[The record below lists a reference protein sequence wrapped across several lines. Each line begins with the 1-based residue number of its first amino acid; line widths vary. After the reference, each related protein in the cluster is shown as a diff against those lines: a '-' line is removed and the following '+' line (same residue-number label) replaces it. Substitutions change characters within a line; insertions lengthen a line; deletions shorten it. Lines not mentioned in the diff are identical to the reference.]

1 MLILLYLLL
10 MVAVSDELLEC
21 SNTRTATV
29 IPENDSPSYRPR
41 QVNSTFG

>member
-10 MVAVSDELLEC
+10 MVAVSDELPKFPVA
-21 SNTRTATV
+21 RTTCGTG
-29 IPENDSPSYRPR
+29 PSYRPM

>member
-10 MVAVSDELLEC
+10 MVAVSDELPEC

-29 IPENDSPSYRPR
+29 PENDSLSYRPR